1 MTLDE
6 MKRKILSDRELVTET
21 AFKAREAKL
30 IGMDGMA
37 TVIVGARRIGK
48 TSLMKHYARSLI
60 DNGLSP
66 EHICYLSFFTASDL
80 DFPFSLIEDAYY
92 GLYPEFTKDK
102 NVWFFLD
109 EVQGIKNW
117 GGGVAHLMEAHPC
130 HVIITGS
137 SAKMLSTDIADELR
151 GRSISQRLFP
161 LSFSE
166 FLDFNGISYERKE
179 VYSDNERNM
188 LSKQFRIY
196 MQRSSYPQLYA
207 NDDSEL
213 RKIVLNSY
221 FDLTFSRDLIDRYD
235 ISKSAMLRYLMRRI
249 VKNSGSPYTIRK
261 LVNVLESAGF
271 RTSIPLVSSY
281 LDMLEDTCFVKEVT
295 IYGTEKVK
303 DRNPRKMYTADHQMA
318 TLFREFESSTG
329 IILEHIVLSSI
340 LRYSKLNP
348 CYYRSKDD
356 LEVDFILSDDDAMP
370 HKLIQVTDDL
380 NVSREREI
388 RALRQAMAETGL
400 RSAIIVSMD
409 SRETIDTQNGSI
421 EVIPAWDFALNAPS
435 ILSRE

>member
-48 TSLMKHYARSLI
+48 TSLMKHYAKSLI

-66 EHICYLSFFTASDL
+66 EHICYLSFFTAADL

-92 GLYPEFTKDK
+92 GLYPELTKDK
-102 NVWFFLD
+102 DVWFFLD
-109 EVQGIKNW
+109 EVQGIRNW

-130 HVIITGS
+130 RVVITGS

-166 FLDFNGISYERKE
+166 FLDFNGIPYERKE
-179 VYSDNERNM
+179 VYSDNERNI

-235 ISKSAMLRYLMRRI
+235 ISRSAMLRYLMRRI
-249 VKNSGSPYTIRK
+249 VKNSSSPYTIRK

-318 TLFREFESSTG
+318 TLFRGFESSTG

-380 NVSREREI
+380 NTSREREI
-388 RALRQAMAETGL
+388 RALQQAMAETGL

-421 EVIPAWDFALNAPS
+421 EVIPAWDFALNAPG
-435 ILSRE
+435 ILS

>member
-30 IGMDGMA
+30 IGMDGMT

-48 TSLMKHYARSLI
+48 TSLMKHYAKSLI

-66 EHICYLSFFTASDL
+66 EHICYLSFFTAAEL

-92 GLYPEFTKDK
+92 GLYPELAKDK
-102 NVWFFLD
+102 DVWFFLD
-109 EVQGIKNW
+109 EVQGIRNW

-281 LDMLEDTCFVKEVT
+281 LDMLEDSCFVKELT
-295 IYGTEKVK
+295 LYGTEYV
-303 DRNPRKMYTADHQMA
+303 
-318 TLFREFESSTG
+318 
-329 IILEHIVLSSI
+329 
-340 LRYSKLNP
+340 
-348 CYYRSKDD
+348 
-356 LEVDFILSDDDAMP
+356 
-370 HKLIQVTDDL
+370 
-380 NVSREREI
+380 
-388 RALRQAMAETGL
+388 
-400 RSAIIVSMD
+400 
-409 SRETIDTQNGSI
+409 
-421 EVIPAWDFALNAPS
+421 
-435 ILSRE
+435 

>member
-48 TSLMKHYARSLI
+48 TSLMKHYAKSLI

-66 EHICYLSFFTASDL
+66 EHICYLSFFTASEL

-92 GLYPEFTKDK
+92 GLYPELTKDK
-102 NVWFFLD
+102 DVWFFLD
-109 EVQGIKNW
+109 VVQVIKNW

-130 HVIITGS
+130 RVVITGS

-166 FLDFNGISYERKE
+166 FLDFNDISYERKE

-318 TLFREFESSTG
+318 TLFREFESSSG

-380 NVSREREI
+380 NTSREREI
-388 RALRQAMAETGL
+388 RALQQAMAETGL

-409 SRETIDTQNGSI
+409 NRETIDTQNGSI
-421 EVIPAWDFALNAPS
+421 EVIPAWDFALNAPG
-435 ILSRE
+435 ILS

>member
-48 TSLMKHYARSLI
+48 TSLMKHYAKSLI

-66 EHICYLSFFTASDL
+66 EHICYLSFFTAAEL

-166 FLDFNGISYERKE
+166 FLDFNGIPYERKE

-318 TLFREFESSTG
+318 TLFREFESSSG

-388 RALRQAMAETGL
+388 RALQQAMDETRL
-400 RSAIIVSMD
+400 CSAIIVSMD

-421 EVIPAWDFALNAPS
+421 EVIPAWDFALNAPG
-435 ILSRE
+435 ILS

>member
-48 TSLMKHYARSLI
+48 TSLMKHYAKSLI

-66 EHICYLSFFTASDL
+66 EHICYLSFFTAAEL

-92 GLYPEFTKDK
+92 GLYPELTKDK

-130 HVIITGS
+130 RIIITGS

-166 FLDFNGISYERKE
+166 FLDFNGIPYERKE

-188 LSKQFRIY
+188 LSKQFRLY
-196 MQRSSYPQLYA
+196 MHRSSYPQLYA

-318 TLFREFESSTG
+318 TLFREFESSLR

-348 CYYRSKDD
+348 CYYRSKNDR
-356 LEVDFILSDDDAMP
+356 EVDFILSDDDAMP

-380 NVSREREI
+380 NTSREREV
-388 RALRQAMAETGL
+388 RALQQAMDETGL
-400 RSAIIVSMD
+400 CSAIIVSMD

-435 ILSRE
+435 ILQS

>member
-48 TSLMKHYARSLI
+48 TSLMKHYAKSLI

-66 EHICYLSFFTASDL
+66 EHICYLSFFTAADL

-92 GLYPEFTKDK
+92 GLYPELTKDK
-102 NVWFFLD
+102 DVWFFLD
-109 EVQGIKNW
+109 EVQGIRNW

-130 HVIITGS
+130 RVVITGS

-166 FLDFNGISYERKE
+166 FLDFNGIPYERKE
-179 VYSDNERNM
+179 VYSDNERNI

-235 ISKSAMLRYLMRRI
+235 ISRSAMLRYLMRRI
-249 VKNSGSPYTIRK
+249 VKNSSSPYTIRK

-318 TLFREFESSTG
+318 TLFRGFESSTG
-329 IILEHIVLSSI
+329 IILEHIVLSST

-380 NVSREREI
+380 NTSREREI
-388 RALRQAMAETGL
+388 RALQQAMAETGL

-409 SRETIDTQNGSI
+409 NRETIDTQNGSI
-421 EVIPAWDFALNAPS
+421 EVIPAWDFALNAPG
-435 ILSRE
+435 ILS